1 MATTLQIVTA
11 LQQAAANAYDGS
23 HDEKFTGKDLAKE
36 IGLKRE
42 EGCAIKD
49 SRVIDGFNVRVLGNT
64 VMLSYHTECTAKQSH
79 NPQLVSDIDATDT
92 YHLHEK
98 LGTLVEGFYTGTN
111 VSDFYLYAF
120 EK

>member
-42 EGCAIKD
+42 EGCAIKELQ
-49 SRVIDGFNVRVLGNT
+49 IL
-64 VMLSYHTECTAKQSH
+64 
-79 NPQLVSDIDATDT
+79 P
-92 YHLHEK
+92 
-98 LGTLVEGFYTGTN
+98 
-111 VSDFYLYAF
+111 
-120 EK
+120 